1 MIVITAPTGNIGH
14 RLLDDLLERGQ
25 RVRTI
30 ARDPARLSSEAVEHV
45 EVVPGSHGDVDITN
59 EAFAGADSVF
69 WLVPPD
75 STAESVM
82 DHYLGFTRSACDA
95 ITSRRVKRVVG
106 VSTLGHGITEN
117 AGQLSAAL
125 AADRLIQSTGVS
137 YRALQMPF
145 FMENLLHQV
154 EAIQRQ
160 GAFFLANS
168 ADRTLLTVATR
179 DVAASAAKLLLDDT
193 WSGHGGVPVVGPD
206 DLSPDGMAQVI
217 SEVLERPIRFQQ
229 ITTQDYKATLMQY
242 GMSDPWAQG
251 LVDIV
256 TAQEAGAYDDE
267 PRAPIIPTTSF
278 RQWCEEVLKPT
289 VLA

>member
-1 MIVITAPTGNIGH
+1 
-14 RLLDDLLERGQ
+14 
-25 RVRTI
+25 
-30 ARDPARLSSEAVEHV
+30 
-45 EVVPGSHGDVDITN
+45 
-59 EAFAGADSVF
+59 
-69 WLVPPD
+69 
-75 STAESVM
+75 
-82 DHYLGFTRSACDA
+82 
-95 ITSRRVKRVVG
+95 VG
-106 VSTLGHGITEN
+106 VSTLGHGIAEN

-154 EAIQRQ
+154 QAIKRQ
-160 GAFFLANS
+160 GMFFLANS

-179 DVAASAAKLLLDDT
+179 DIAASAAKLLLDDT
-193 WSGHGGVPVVGPD
+193 WSRHGGVPVVGPD

-217 SEVLERPIRFQQ
+217 SEVLGRPIRFQQ
-229 ITTQDYKATLMQY
+229 ITTEDYKATMMQY
-242 GMSDPWAQG
+242 GMSDAWAQG

-267 PRAPIIPTTSF
+267 PRAPITPTTSF
-278 RQWCEEVLKPT
+278 RQWCDEVLKPA